1 MWRYL
6 LQALALIR
14 NYSGH
19 TPLHHDPYLDVLP
32 LVVLVNDSGHI
43 WSPRRLQGR
52 IHLIWMRI
60 GYLNHKYP

>member
-1 MWRYL
+1 MTTARK
-6 LQALALIR
+6 QLISIEATSYYHCVSR
-14 NYSGH
+14 CNH
-19 TPLHHDPYLDVLP
+19 
-32 LVVLVNDSGHI
+32 SGHI